1 MKNIYGLFLA
11 AFSAVLLFCTTGCG
25 EQPASVNGKQ
35 RITAGLPPVAHIAR
49 CIAGDRFE
57 IQTMLPE
64 GKSPHDY
71 APGPQDVRNA
81 SGSKIFFSTGLP
93 FEVRAVK
100 PLRSVKIADVT
111 VNTHKIPF
119 GGDHEHG
126 PGCIHDHNDHTGHHH
141 EAMDPHVWLDLG
153 NVEAIAKNITAE
165 LAAADPDGRAVYEKR
180 AAFCNLYVNE
190 AESLR
195 DSLALRFN
203 KKGVEIGILGIP
215 EGGGGYPC
223 GVFAS
228 KRGNLSAFAIKDGH
242 LRCEVY
248 IDLHASVVFRVY
260 EEIAHVS
267 LGTREKVHV
276 AENTVMT
283 EEILIL
289 KVGTVAPLENGDAYF
304 VFAFLHKV
312 GDVKLRLKMRAL

>member
-25 EQPASVNGKQ
+25 EQPASVNGKK
-35 RITAGLPPVAHIAR
+35 RVTAGLPPVAHIAR

-165 LAAADPDGRAVYEKR
+165 LAAADPDGKAVYEKNC
-180 AAFCNLYVNE
+180 AAFITEVQAADKRIKE
-190 AESLR
+190 K
-195 DSLALRFN
+195 LAPFN
-203 KKGVEIGILGIP
+203 GREFFVYHAAFGYFAHRYALKQTAIELG
-215 EGGGGYPC
+215 G
-223 GVFAS
+223 
-228 KRGNLSAFAIKDGH
+228 R
-242 LRCEVY
+242 
-248 IDLHASVVFRVY
+248 
-260 EEIAHVS
+260 EIAPARLAEVIRKAREAKTRIIFVQPQFNPASSKALANAIGGKVASLDPLSSDVVKNLEHMADAIVS
-267 LGTREKVHV
+267 GFGREEK
-276 AENTVMT
+276 
-283 EEILIL
+283 
-289 KVGTVAPLENGDAYF
+289 K
-304 VFAFLHKV
+304 
-312 GDVKLRLKMRAL
+312 

>member
-25 EQPASVNGKQ
+25 EQPASVNGKK

-111 VNTHKIPF
+111 TNTHKIPF

-153 NVEAIAKNITAE
+153 NVEVIAKNIAAE
-165 LAAADPDGRAVYEKR
+165 LVDADPEGKAVYEKNCAALIAEVQAADKKIKEKLIPFSGREFFVYHAAFGYFAHRYALKQTAIELGGREIAPARLAEVIRKAR
-180 AAFCNLYVNE
+180 AAKTRIIFVQPQFNPASSQALANAIGGKV
-190 AESLR
+190 ASLDPSSSDVVKNQEHMA
-195 DSLALRFN
+195 DSIVSGFGREE
-203 KKGVEIGILGIP
+203 KK
-215 EGGGGYPC
+215 
-223 GVFAS
+223 
-228 KRGNLSAFAIKDGH
+228 
-242 LRCEVY
+242 
-248 IDLHASVVFRVY
+248 
-260 EEIAHVS
+260 
-267 LGTREKVHV
+267 
-276 AENTVMT
+276 
-283 EEILIL
+283 
-289 KVGTVAPLENGDAYF
+289 
-304 VFAFLHKV
+304 
-312 GDVKLRLKMRAL
+312 